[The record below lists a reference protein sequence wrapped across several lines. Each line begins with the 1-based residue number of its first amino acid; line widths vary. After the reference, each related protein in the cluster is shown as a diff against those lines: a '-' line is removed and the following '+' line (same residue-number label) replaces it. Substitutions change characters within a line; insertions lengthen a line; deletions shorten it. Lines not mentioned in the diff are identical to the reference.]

1 MNTTI
6 SVRLKEETAP
16 FHIQIEQNDYAKG
29 IMNQTLTLEEYR
41 TYLEKF
47 YGFVTLAE
55 QQITALP
62 EWEELGFDIGSR
74 MKTPL
79 LEQDLIE
86 LGLSRA
92 DLKKLASCNE
102 VPDVSTLPRAL
113 GYLYVL
119 EGSTLGGQLITR
131 QLKQFLPVTP
141 ESGGRYFSSYGAD
154 LRAKW
159 LEFREL
165 LEKEAVTADQQ
176 EEVLS
181 AAKQTFILLNQWLVQ
196 EPVQP
201 SVQP

>member
-1 MNTTI
+1 MNSTI
-6 SVRLKEETAP
+6 SARLKEETAP
-16 FHIQIEQNDYAKG
+16 FHIQIEQNYYAKG
-29 IMNQTLTLEEYR
+29 IMNQGLTLEEYR

-47 YGFVTLAE
+47 YGFVTPAE
-55 QQITALP
+55 QAITALP
-62 EWEELGFDIGSR
+62 EWDELGFDIGSR
-74 MKTPL
+74 MKSPL

-86 LGLSRA
+86 LGLKRA
-92 DLKKLASCNE
+92 DLNNLASCNE
-102 VPDVSTLPRAL
+102 IPDLSTLPRAL

-141 ESGGRYFSSYGAD
+141 ESGGRYFSSYGTD
-154 LRAKW
+154 LRTKW

-165 LEKEAVTADQQ
+165 LEQEAVTAGQQ